1 MGVWDTSVGVS
12 VGSGVVAIPPKLR
25 MLWWS
30 WSWTKQHFPLPQTAS
45 LLLQKW
51 MVGKRDSFPF
61 WSPKSQFCRG
71 EVGAVC
77 FGETY
82 DVIDLDVWTLYF
94 WDPYLFFFLPKPIS
108 GLNWWGAYN
117 ERCENSLCFFIG
129 WYLFFWNLRQTG
141 WDLVGEFLKFEGL
154 NATLPPVVFSKG
166 KQNIMSSTNG
176 TGLMLGKSSYLF
188 HKSIFSYKYQT

>member
-94 WDPYLFFFLPKPIS
+94 WDPYLFFFAKTDFRTELVR
-108 GLNWWGAYN
+108 GLQRKMRKFVVFLYW
-117 ERCENSLCFFIG
+117 LIFI
-129 WYLFFWNLRQTG
+129 
-141 WDLVGEFLKFEGL
+141 FLKFEANWLGSGWGIFEIWRFEC
-154 NATLPPVVFSKG
+154 NT
-166 KQNIMSSTNG
+166 STRC
-176 TGLMLGKSSYLF
+176 LF
-188 HKSIFSYKYQT
+188 

>member
-1 MGVWDTSVGVS
+1 MVLKLNKATFSPSPNSEFTATKMDGWKTRFISFLEPKKPILQGRSWCCLFWGDLWRNRFGRLNTIFL
-12 VGSGVVAIPPKLR
+12 GSIP
-25 MLWWS
+25 
-30 WSWTKQHFPLPQTAS
+30 
-45 LLLQKW
+45 
-51 MVGKRDSFPF
+51 
-61 WSPKSQFCRG
+61 
-71 EVGAVC
+71 
-77 FGETY
+77 
-82 DVIDLDVWTLYF
+82 
-94 WDPYLFFFLPKPIS
+94 FFFLPKPIS